1 MGTVQTDGI
10 DWGVEDYDELD
21 DEVKMMLRDQT
32 RVALY
37 REKIADVVGSR
48 YGGGGCIDAHSLDFH
63 GLTVARQRLE
73 LAKYRKRSHR
83 SILETVLFDTCLCL
97 IA

>member
-1 MGTVQTDGI
+1 MGTVQIDRI

-37 REKIADVVGSR
+37 REKSR
-48 YGGGGCIDAHSLDFH
+48 CGW
-63 GLTVARQRLE
+63 
-73 LAKYRKRSHR
+73 K
-83 SILETVLFDTCLCL
+83 
-97 IA
+97 

>member
-32 RVALY
+32 RVALF
-37 REKIADVVGSR
+37 REKIADVVGR
-48 YGGGGCIDAHSLDFH
+48 RCGGGGWVDAHSLDFH
-63 GLTVARQRLE
+63 GLSVARQRLE
-73 LAKYRKRSHR
+73 LAN
-83 SILETVLFDTCLCL
+83 
-97 IA
+97 IAREATEAFLKLYYSTLVCV